1 MAASLVPLGELGTDP
16 FGAGNGGAGKPAA
29 TSTSKPAAAITAA
42 SPVLDPLRYPT
53 DWTFAK
59 ANDTRSPGV
68 IQPDGV
74 SGFERE
80 EKWDVKGGKGTTGAT
95 TTHVAMEPAK
105 GSIKFTLWKVEH
117 FAVWTR
123 WLAIFRY
130 DTSKKTGQAV
140 TISHPAL
147 SSVQPPITS
156 VVMTKHS
163 PITVDSKGQASVTI
177 ELLEYFPAKATG
189 ASTAKGAA
197 TYTTGRGNAS
207 GTQPDPAIVALQKK
221 ASELSKQVHGTS

>member
-1 MAASLVPLGELGTDP
+1 MATSLVPLGELGTDP
-16 FGAGNGGAGKPAA
+16 FGAGAGGAGKPVSA
-29 TSTSKPAAAITAA
+29 KPAAAITAS
-42 SPVLDPLRYPT
+42 SPVLDPLRYPVE
-53 DWTFAK
+53 WTYAK
-59 ANDTRSPGV
+59 ANDTPSPGV

-80 EKWDVKGGKGTTGAT
+80 EKWDVKAGKGTTGAT

-117 FAVWTR
+117 FAAWVR
-123 WLAIFRY
+123 WLAIFRF
-130 DTSKKTGQAV
+130 DVSKKTGQAV

-189 ASTAKGAA
+189 ASTASGARQ
-197 TYTTGRGNAS
+197 YTTGRGNAS
-207 GTQPDPAIVALQKK
+207 GTQPDPAIVALQKQ
-221 ASELSKQVHGTS
+221 ASALAKQVHGTA